1 MRVSGGE
8 LKGRR
13 LRAPKKERPTTERV
27 REAVFSILGNVDGAR
42 VLDLFCGSGAF
53 GIEAVSRGAAGAV
66 LVDRDTRAA
75 VENAGSLDRG
85 IQLDVVRSDAIRFL
99 RSEQGKFDLVFLD
112 PPYRLAD
119 PMAADLDALI
129 PARLAPGG
137 RVIAEFSPSSPLNL
151 SLPLAV
157 ERRYGATVIR
167 VYDSG
172 EGA

>member
-1 MRVSGGE
+1 VRVVAGE
-8 LKGRR
+8 LGGRK

-75 VENAGSLDRG
+75 VENANSLDLG

-119 PMAADLDALI
+119 PMTADLDSLV
-129 PARLAPGG
+129 PDRLASGG
-137 RVIAEFSPSSPLNL
+137 RVIAESSPNKPIGLT
-151 SLPLAV
+151 LPLV
-157 ERRYGATVIR
+157 MERRYGDTLVRIH
-167 VYDSG
+167 G
-172 EGA
+172 EEGGQ